1 MKRYKDLIPSQ
12 QDNAYNLFFR
22 DIIRGIRQCSI
33 TFGPK
38 IESLVETC
46 KLMAETNKHKDLAEY
61 LLECPEIAAEIEIL
75 VSKQVQA
82 AWYSEPEDV
91 VICELEY

>member
-1 MKRYKDLIPSQ
+1 
-12 QDNAYNLFFR
+12 
-22 DIIRGIRQCSI
+22 
-33 TFGPK
+33 
-38 IESLVETC
+38 
-46 KLMAETNKHKDLAEY
+46 MAETNKHKDLAEY